1 LNAVITKA
9 VKTDELRTQ
18 LAQMGIDPVAEP
30 PEYFS
35 KFLHDEINRWS
46 KVVKAANIKVE

>member
-1 LNAVITKA
+1 VKA
-9 VKTDELRTQ
+9 VQTDDVRNQ

-30 PEYFS
+30 PEYFH
-35 KFLHDEINRWS
+35 KFLLDEIERWS